1 MTNRTFHLIFLLF
14 FACTDSYCW
23 NLTGGGSTHS
33 RRCRAKCWG
42 RLVLRLVLTGLTPI
56 VDSVGAEGNDN
67 VVAWLPTGLYA
78 PAALVPCPDSL
89 SSSHQS
95 CLLQFQILPPQLIN
109 VHRADLSLTIVF
121 CN

>member
-1 MTNRTFHLIFLLF
+1 MTNRTFRLIFLF

-23 NLTGGGSTHS
+23 NLTGGES
-33 RRCRAKCWG
+33 RRCWAKCWG
-42 RLVLRLVLTGLTPI
+42 RLVLRLVLTGLSPI
-56 VDSVGAEGNDN
+56 VDSVGAEGNNN

-78 PAALVPCPDSL
+78 PATLVPCPDSL
-89 SSSHQS
+89 SRSHQS

-109 VHRADLSLTIVF
+109 VRRADLSLTIVF